1 MICFWFCGRLF
12 RETQE
17 VTTIR
22 ECGKGISI
30 IIFVNFQAGESADK
44 KIDILVAVYLVH
56 LAVQSF
62 VFGFQILDLASQSS
76 NGTPACK

>member
-30 IIFVNFQAGESADK
+30 IIFVNFQAGKGADK
-44 KIDILVAVYLVH
+44 KFDILVAIYLVH
-56 LAVQSF
+56 LAAQCF
-62 VFGFQILDLASQSS
+62 MFGFQFLEFAFKSS
-76 NGTPACK
+76 YRTST